1 MASKPVVARIG
12 KHRYR
17 TSILAAMHEF
27 VVDEPEESGGGNE
40 GPTPSDLMRVSLASC
55 TAITL
60 RMYADRKG
68 WPVEEIVVQVSS
80 ESESEVTFFNRSIVI
95 MGSVSQEQQ
104 QRLLEIANSC
114 PIHRMLTHPIK
125 ISTEI
130 NQSPFV

>member
-1 MASKPVVARIG
+1 
-12 KHRYR
+12 
-17 TSILAAMHEF
+17 MHEF